1 MSLTTESADHVNVV
15 KSWAEYLA
23 PTSFPAVL
31 EIGMRVTHLG
41 RSSVDYEFS
50 VFQRGVDMVC
60 VVGGHRLVSVDS
72 TSRRSREWSAHM
84 RHGFETIFNGVLN
97 ADGKAKL

>member
-1 MSLTTESADHVNVV
+1 MVLISAHHVNVV
-15 KSWAEYLA
+15 KSWVDYLA
-23 PTSFPAVL
+23 PTLFPAVL

-50 VFQRGVDMVC
+50 AFQQGVDIVC
-60 VVGGHRLVSVDS
+60 AVSGHRLVSVDG

-84 RHGFETIFNGVLN
+84 RREFDTIFNGAPSPDARV
-97 ADGKAKL
+97 KL